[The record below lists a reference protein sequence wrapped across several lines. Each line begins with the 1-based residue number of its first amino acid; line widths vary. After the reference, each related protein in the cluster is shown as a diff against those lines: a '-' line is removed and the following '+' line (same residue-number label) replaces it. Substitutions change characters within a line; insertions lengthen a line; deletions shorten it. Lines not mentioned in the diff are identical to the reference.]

1 MIQTP
6 EELIQKWV
14 QAVNEGNVEALIG
27 MYNEKAVLIPTF
39 SNRMR
44 KTPERIRDYF
54 ETLEAKPGLH
64 LGLHDNT
71 VTVVPIQNR
80 AYGISGLYCW
90 QFLVDDELLNFEARF
105 SYVVDLDQKSPILQ
119 HHSSQI
125 PRTL

>member
-6 EELIQKWV
+6 AELIQKWV

-54 ETLEAKPGLH
+54 ETLEVKAGLH
-64 LGLHDNT
+64 LGLHENT
-71 VTVVPIQNR
+71 VTI
-80 AYGISGLYCW
+80 
-90 QFLVDDELLNFEARF
+90 
-105 SYVVDLDQKSPILQ
+105 
-119 HHSSQI
+119 I
-125 PRTL
+125 P